1 MFYFGKFFL
10 RLKRFIIV
18 LTVFFLLII
27 LCFIYLFERFAVPA
41 ALELAKE
48 RSVSRVNSSIAEYLK
63 ERIRDEGL
71 EAGDLYNAYFDE
83 EGRLTYLEVNS
94 VMVNTLCADTAEHIS
109 KELNKLSTE
118 KISLPVGVLTGLG
131 FFSHLGDG
139 IPVYITPSGKA
150 EADYET
156 EVVSAGI
163 GQVNFKVWLV
173 VDAEMGVVNPL
184 FKEKFGI
191 TRKLMLVNTVFNGEV
206 PSNFY
211 GVRN

>member
-1 MFYFGKFFL
+1 MKVFL
-10 RLKRFIIV
+10 IV
-18 LTVFFLLII
+18 LTVIAILITI
-27 LCFIYLFERFAVPA
+27 MFICLFEHFAVPA
-41 ALELAKE
+41 ALELARE
-48 RSVSRVNSSIAEYLK
+48 RSVSRVNASIGEYLK
-63 ERIRDEGL
+63 ECIEDEGL

-94 VMVNTLCADTAEHIS
+94 VMVNSLCAEAAEHLS
-109 KELNKLSTE
+109 KELNVPQAE
-118 KISLPVGVLTGLG
+118 RIDIPVGVLTGLG
-131 FFSHLGDG
+131 FFSHSGAG

-150 EADYET
+150 QADYET
-156 EVVSAGI
+156 EVVSTGI

-191 TRKLMLVNTVFNGEV
+191 TRKLMLVNTVFSGEV
-206 PSNFY
+206 PNNFY

>member
-131 FFSHLGDG
+131 FFSHLGEG

-191 TRKLMLVNTVFNGEV
+191 TRKLMLVNTVFSGEV

>member
-1 MFYFGKFFL
+1 M
-10 RLKRFIIV
+10 
-18 LTVFFLLII
+18 
-27 LCFIYLFERFAVPA
+27 PA

-191 TRKLMLVNTVFNGEV
+191 TRKLMLVNTVFSGEV

>member
-18 LTVFFLLII
+18 LTVFFLLIL

-131 FFSHLGDG
+131 FFSHSGEG

-191 TRKLMLVNTVFNGEV
+191 TRKLMLVNTVFSGEV